1 VLRNLLLYGDYASDM
16 PKSTSYSKQPPP
28 RAYQRMLSGR
38 RLDILSPSPLDIEI
52 EDIAHGLARVSRW
65 NGQTKGRYGYSV
77 AQHSVLVE
85 RLFSRNSPVMPQKWR
100 LACLLHDAAEYVIGD
115 MITPFKAAL
124 GTDYKKIEKRLEEA
138 VHIRFGL
145 PAILPQK
152 IELAIKRADR
162 MSAYLEATQIA
173 GFSAEE
179 ATKLFTRPRGTPA
192 DFDISPQPPHIAAK
206 AFLRQFTL
214 LAGS

>member
-1 VLRNLLLYGDYASDM
+1 MLLDASTYADYASDM
-16 PKSTSYSKQPPP
+16 PKSTSKTKQPPS

-38 RLDILSPSPLDIEI
+38 RLDILAPSPLDIEI

-65 NGQTKGRYGYSV
+65 NGQTTGRYGYSV

-85 RLFSRNSPVMPQKWR
+85 RLFSRNSPAMPQKWR

-145 PAILPQK
+145 PAI
-152 IELAIKRADR
+152 
-162 MSAYLEATQIA
+162 
-173 GFSAEE
+173 
-179 ATKLFTRPRGTPA
+179 
-192 DFDISPQPPHIAAK
+192 
-206 AFLRQFTL
+206 
-214 LAGS
+214 